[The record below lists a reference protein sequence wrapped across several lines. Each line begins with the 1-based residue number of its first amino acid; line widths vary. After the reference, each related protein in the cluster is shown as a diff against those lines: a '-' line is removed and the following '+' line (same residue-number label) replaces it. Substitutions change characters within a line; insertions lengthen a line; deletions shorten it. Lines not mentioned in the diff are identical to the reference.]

1 MISLNTQ
8 KDKHQLLAASNS
20 PSNSQL
26 DLHNTLTLTTNSF
39 NRLLPLQVDSQIT
52 LKINIIHLDYLRV
65 SSINLTDKSFALLL
79 ASFFSKV
86 ETKTINKPWHPDPKM
101 PKSKKYQNKI
111 TSKSGIILGYT
122 KRAKN
127 RGLNTRYV
135 YDIMTD
141 FTGAYFANLSLIE
154 QQKVINYLNSNW
166 QLKCHRL
173 DVAIDDYSRKL
184 FPVPE
189 MIRAFLYGY
198 NFGFKVIDDSYLDI
212 LDNQLV
218 GTLGIGSRFSE
229 LFIRIYTKHR
239 YFVRY
244 EAEFKRRKA
253 QNLFTKLSNL
263 GQDKADGSPLTKNIA
278 KALVSAALDC
288 IDFRDKRQGNSPK
301 NATKNRGDRLPFWD
315 ICRNQIFSCI
325 EQQAIS
331 NEFKK

>member
-1 MISLNTQ
+1 MIKPNTQ
-8 KDKHQLLAASNS
+8 NCNQQLLAVQNS
-20 PSNSQL
+20 PSNTHL
-26 DLHNTLTLTTNSF
+26 FLHDTLTLTTNSF
-39 NRLLPLQVDSQIT
+39 NRLLPLQVDSQIS
-52 LKINIIHLDYLRV
+52 LKIITIHLDYLRV
-65 SSINLTDKSFALLL
+65 SSRNLTDKSFALLL

-86 ETKTINKPWHPDPKM
+86 ATRTINKPWHPDPKT
-101 PKSKKYQNKI
+101 PKSKKYQNRI

-135 YDIMTD
+135 YDIMID
-141 FTGAYFANLSLIE
+141 FTGAYFANLSLVE

-218 GTLGIGSRFSE
+218 GTLGIGSRLSE

-253 QNLFTKLSNL
+253 QKLFTNL
-263 GQDKADGSPLTKNIA
+263 VNIGQDKADGSSLARNMA
-278 KALVSAALDC
+278 KALPSAALDC
-288 IDFRDKRQGNSPK
+288 IDFRDKRQANSPK

-331 NEFKK
+331 NELKK